1 LPEAPVAENRTQW
14 LLGAVVLLAAIRFG
28 LVPWVESQAEQ
39 RDRLQMLTQRLDRSE
54 GVVANREAIVAARER
69 LAKEAEGY
77 RERFSRFAT
86 TDEFRLVT
94 QQRFT
99 GLMQANGAN
108 VRVFDWVLDGDVP
121 DSGLSY
127 GRARVTLEGPFR
139 DVVRAHAELEAVMR
153 AGAIRE
159 FTVTAR
165 APSPEPGDT
174 LVEGLM
180 LVDLYY
186 RKVAP

>member
-1 LPEAPVAENRTQW
+1 VAENRTQ
-14 LLGAVVLLAAIRFG
+14 LLIGAVVVLAAVRFG
-28 LVPWVESQAEQ
+28 LVPWAESQVEQ

-54 GVVANREAIVAARER
+54 GVVANRDAILAAREK
-69 LAKEAEGY
+69 LAKDAEGY
-77 RERFSRFAT
+77 RERFTRAAS

-94 QQRFT
+94 QQRFS

-121 DSGLSY
+121 ESGLSY

-139 DVVRAHAELEAVMR
+139 DVVRAHTELEAVMR

-165 APSPEPGDT
+165 APAPEPGDT

-180 LVDLYY
+180 IVDFYY
-186 RKVAP
+186 RKGTP